1 MRLNPKGIFHS
12 LAMVAYF
19 PSQDTV
25 AEKVSVWFDKA
36 NECWEISEKEDR
48 HILEKKCRPNRKS
61 TENPVRRGSSSIPS
75 RPR

>member
-1 MRLNPKGIFHS
+1 
-12 LAMVAYF
+12 MVAYF

-48 HILEKKCRPNRKS
+48 HILEKEMQTEQEIYRKS
-61 TENPVRRGSSSIPS
+61 GS
-75 RPR
+75 

>member
-1 MRLNPKGIFHS
+1 
-12 LAMVAYF
+12 MVAYF

-48 HILEKKCRPNRKS
+48 HILEKEMQTEQEIYRKS
-61 TENPVRRGSSSIPS
+61 GSQGSFSIPS